1 MSITP
6 SSPSTATIPTI
17 LVRPIPQDLNNQTTI
32 QTAYTPHTIS
42 QNDSTNLEWLASPV
56 SATLGLPLKAARYP
70 GENGKVPNKILLGLF
85 LYTDPE
91 GLDTFGKIKY
101 RKMTGSVVLA
111 RVDEQGMTT
120 QDVEPLL
127 SYLNSVSVELYQYCK
142 AEFANEDEKKW
153 KAKELAARL
162 LTREAYERWRAGRQ

>member
-1 MSITP
+1 MSTTSGP
-6 SSPSTATIPTI
+6 SSSATISTI
-17 LVRPIPQDLNNQTTI
+17 LVRPVPQDPTNQTTI
-32 QTAYTPHTIS
+32 QTVYTPHTIS
-42 QNDSTNLEWLASPV
+42 QNDSSGLEWIASPI

-85 LYTDPE
+85 LHTDPE
-91 GLDTFGKIKY
+91 DLETFGKIRY

-111 RVDEQGMTT
+111 RVDEQAMTI

-127 SYLNSVSVELYQYCK
+127 TYLNSVSAELYQYCK
-142 AEFANEDEKKW
+142 AEFANEDERKR
-153 KAKELAARL
+153 KAKELAAHL